1 MNITQESLEMPNKQA
16 KYTNRYGDVFTFT
29 KQEDGNVLWEGNFK
43 HCRFGWPNVYKRAYQ
58 QYCKDVGSKGEHPM
72 HIESFKQE
80 VHEME
85 YDSNGNYVGPGPIC
99 AQYGHLVYSD
109 TKTIDMVD
117 PSGGPYISSGMD
129 MGMFED
135 EFKGRIVRSFVP
147 VETGYLIQTY
157 GKFDHLE
164 DRDIIGGII

>member
-1 MNITQESLEMPNKQA
+1 M
-16 KYTNRYGDVFTFT
+16 KYTNRYNDVYTFT
-29 KQEDGNVLWEGNFK
+29 LQENGDVLWEGEFK
-43 HCRFGWPNVYKRAYQ
+43 HCRFAWPNVYKEAYQ
-58 QYCKDVGSKGEHPM
+58 QYRKDCSDLQIDYM
-72 HIESFKQE
+72 HIEEFEKA
-80 VHEME
+80 VHEYNDEKSE
-85 YDSNGNYVGPGPIC
+85 YTPL
-99 AQYGHLVYSD
+99 AKQYGPLVYSD
-109 TKTIDMVD
+109 TKTINMVD

-157 GKFDHLE
+157 GEFDHLQ